1 MSNDLTNSPL
11 ERQNVLNNSYAI
23 SNAQQHLNLGGV
35 EFNDDVFFTKQQ
47 VMSIYNV
54 ADSTIE
60 RYLQQHGV

>member
-35 EFNDDVFFTKQQ
+35 EFNDDVFFT
-47 VMSIYNV
+47 
-54 ADSTIE
+54 
-60 RYLQQHGV
+60 

>member
-35 EFNDDVFFTKQQ
+35 EFNDDVF
-47 VMSIYNV
+47 
-54 ADSTIE
+54 
-60 RYLQQHGV
+60 LQNNRL